1 MAQTQWTY
9 HGPSGRSY
17 HIGLYH
23 GDESGHVIIYCN
35 NNILTIDFDVRE
47 DKSYSFYLE
56 RDLCELSLSQEG
68 EHFEYDF
75 QIAQSEEATS
85 SSSDMESLDY
95 IYIWLVAILFMGII
109 ISVAIAISP
118 AS

>member
-23 GDESGHVIIYCN
+23 GDDSGHVIIYCN

-47 DKSYSFYLE
+47 NKSYSFYLE
-56 RDLCELSLSQEG
+56 RDLCELSLNQEG
-68 EHFEYDF
+68 DGFEYDF
-75 QIAQSEEATS
+75 QIAQSIEAENPS
-85 SSSDMESLDY
+85 PDMEPLDY
-95 IYIWLVAILFMGII
+95 IYIWLVAILVMGII
-109 ISVAIAISP
+109 ISIAIAISP